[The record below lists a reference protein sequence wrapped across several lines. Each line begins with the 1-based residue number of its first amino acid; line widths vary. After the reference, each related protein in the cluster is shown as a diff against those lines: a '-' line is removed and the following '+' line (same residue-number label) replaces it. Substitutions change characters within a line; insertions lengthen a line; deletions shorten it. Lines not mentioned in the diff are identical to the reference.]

1 MGVASAESDSALAA
15 ASVAFQQRLEE
26 DLHLEVLGGHRSG
39 TSLLLR
45 PRLLVPPLALREI
58 AEGF

>member
-45 PRLLVPPLALREI
+45 PQASLPFAALRGV